1 MDWSS
6 IFNLAILN
14 AISPITAFY
23 VLCAIG
29 LSVHFGYTGLLN
41 FGQAAFA
48 AVGAYG
54 LAIGILTFH
63 LPLLLAVLFG
73 LVCSVIFALILGIPT
88 LRLRADYLAIV
99 TIATAEVFRYLM
111 ATIGFAP
118 VTGGSNGLSQFG
130 DEFWAMNP
138 FPDTLTFGGGAFTFR
153 NDQMFMMIVSWALVA
168 ICAVL
173 VWLLMRSPWGRV
185 LRGIRE
191 DEDAVRSL
199 GKNVFAYKIQALIL
213 GGLFASLGGMI
224 FVLNLSNVQP
234 QTWVTTTTFMFW
246 TVLLL
251 GGAAT
256 VLGPIVGSL
265 IFLVL
270 LSVTQGIMDGLVQI
284 GALPFLDAPQVGQ
297 IRFILIGLA
306 LMLLVIFR
314 PQGIFGNK
322 KELQFNG

>member
-1 MDWSS
+1 MDWLS
-6 IFNLAILN
+6 IINLALGELV
-14 AISPITAFY
+14 SPITAVF

-54 LAIGILTFH
+54 MAISILTFH
-63 LPLLLAVLFG
+63 VPLLGAVAIG
-73 LVCSVIFALILGIPT
+73 LVASAVFALILGIPT

-99 TIATAEVFRYLM
+99 TIATSEVFRYLM
-111 ATIGFAP
+111 TTIGFSS

-130 DEFWAMNP
+130 KEFWAMNP
-138 FPDTLTFGGGAFTFR
+138 FPEGTYGFGPFSYR
-153 NDQMFMMIVSWALVA
+153 NDQLFIIVLAWLLVA

-173 VWLLMRSPWGRV
+173 VAFLMRSPWGRV
-185 LRGIRE
+185 LKGIRE

-213 GGLFASLGGMI
+213 GGLFASLGGMV

-234 QTWVTTTTFMFW
+234 QSWGTTITFMIW

-256 VLGPIVGSL
+256 VLGPIVGGMV
-265 IFLVL
+265 FFVL
-270 LSVTQGIMDGLVQI
+270 LSLTQGIMGAMVDAGL
-284 GALPFLDAPQVGQ
+284 LPFLTAPQVGQ
-297 IRFILIGLA
+297 IRFLLIGLA

>member
-1 MDWSS
+1 MDWLS
-6 IFNLAILN
+6 IINLALGELV
-14 AISPITAFY
+14 SPITAVF

-54 LAIGILTFH
+54 MAISILTFH
-63 LPLLLAVLFG
+63 LPLLAAVAIG
-73 LVCSVIFALILGIPT
+73 LVASTVFALILGIPT

-99 TIATAEVFRYLM
+99 TIATSEVFRYLM
-111 ATIGFAP
+111 TTIGFSS

-130 DEFWAMNP
+130 KEFWAMNP
-138 FPDTLTFGGGAFTFR
+138 LPEGTYGFGPFSYR
-153 NDQMFMMIVSWALVA
+153 NDQLFIIVLAWLLVA

-173 VWLLMRSPWGRV
+173 VAFLMRSPWGRV
-185 LRGIRE
+185 LKGIRE

-213 GGLFASLGGMI
+213 GGLFASLGGMV

-234 QTWVTTTTFMFW
+234 QSWGTTITFMIW

-256 VLGPIVGSL
+256 VLGPIVGGMV
-265 IFLVL
+265 FFVL
-270 LSVTQGIMDGLVQI
+270 LSLTQGIM
-284 GALPFLDAPQVGQ
+284 GAMVDAGWLPFLTAPQVGQ
-297 IRFILIGLA
+297 IRFLLIGLA